1 MSIDVSSQ
9 LAKAETPEVYRER
22 LYKLQ
27 VRCVQEIRILNK
39 KLNEFHQQASRYT
52 LQQRIQELQQ
62 RQKFYQAQLTSLTTC
77 ALA

>member
-9 LAKAETPEVYRER
+9 LAKAENPEVYRER

-39 KLNEFHQQASRYT
+39 KLNEFHQQASRHT

>member
-1 MSIDVSSQ
+1 MSSELSNA
-9 LAKAETPEVYRER
+9 LTNAENPEVHQER

-39 KLNEFHQQASRYT
+39 KLNEFHQQASRHT

-62 RQKFYQAQLTSLTTC
+62 RQQFYQAQLTSLAFCT
-77 ALA
+77 LA

>member
-1 MSIDVSSQ
+1 MSIDVSSH
-9 LAKAETPEVYRER
+9 LAKAENPEVYRER

-39 KLNEFHQQASRYT
+39 KLNEFHQQASRHT

>member
-9 LAKAETPEVYRER
+9 LAKAENPEVYRER

-39 KLNEFHQQASRYT
+39 KLNEFHQQASRHT

-77 ALA
+77 VLA

>member
-9 LAKAETPEVYRER
+9 LAKAENPEVYRER

>member
-9 LAKAETPEVYRER
+9 LAKAENPEVYRER

-39 KLNEFHQQASRYT
+39 KLNEFHQQASRHT
-52 LQQRIQELQQ
+52 LQQRIQELQL
-62 RQKFYQAQLTSLTTC
+62 RQKF
-77 ALA
+77 